1 MSLSSL
7 HTVVCRGSPLLGRA
21 PNCPGATSRCPPA
34 KQPPPSHP
42 QSQRA
47 PPLPARAPRGGPVF
61 PGLACS
67 AWPGKSSQPSF
78 TRWPKGPDLAH
89 CGPQDSVCANPMF
102 SGKCWGVSL
111 VSLCSGSSAVP
122 GLPALA
128 LQPHVR
134 DDGAFLPLCPAGT
147 AAVLGAL
154 LKSRSP
160 LVLLRGAQAR
170 SF

>member
-1 MSLSSL
+1 MSSL
-7 HTVVCRGSPLLGRA
+7 RTLVCHGSPPLGRA
-21 PNCPGATSRCPPA
+21 RNCPGATGGCPPA
-34 KQPPPSHP
+34 KQPPSSHP

-67 AWPGKSSQPSF
+67 ALPGDSSQPSF
-78 TRWPKGPDLAH
+78 TRWPKGPNLAP
-89 CGPQDSVCANPMF
+89 CGPQDSVCVNPVF

-111 VSLCSGSSAVP
+111 VSLRSGSSAIP

-134 DDGAFLPLCPAGT
+134 DDGASPPLHPAGT
-147 AAVLGAL
+147 AAVLGVL